1 MPETYSNFI
10 AGEWVKSKHTIANIN
25 PSDTS

>member
-1 MPETYSNFI
+1 MRETYSNFI